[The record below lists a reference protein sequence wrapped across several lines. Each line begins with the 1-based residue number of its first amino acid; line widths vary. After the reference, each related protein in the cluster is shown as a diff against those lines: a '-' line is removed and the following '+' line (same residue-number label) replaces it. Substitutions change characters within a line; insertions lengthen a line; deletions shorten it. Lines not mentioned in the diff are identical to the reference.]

1 MRKDVI
7 AKIESYY
14 NDEEKIFFRDTCNIE
29 THKMMILKNVGIYYN
44 EKTKRFQIL
53 YSNSAAGQYLSN
65 LLYGKNATAKTKI
78 ILKLLKKCNIK
89 TYIKQRNCKIK
100 DIENMFENYH
110 KLDEYCEMMYK
121 KHIINTKLK
130 QIDEEFR

>member
-1 MRKDVI
+1 MRKDVK

-14 NDEEKIFFRDTCNIE
+14 NDEQKIFFRDTCNIE

-65 LLYGKNATAKTKI
+65 LLYRKNANAQSKI

-89 TYIKQRNCKIK
+89 TYIKQRNYKIT

>member
-1 MRKDVI
+1 MRKDVK

-14 NDEEKIFFRDTCNIE
+14 NDEQKIFFRDTCNIE

-53 YSNSAAGQYLSN
+53 YSNSAAGKYLSN
-65 LLYGKNATAKTKI
+65 FLYRKNANAQSKI
-78 ILKLLKKCNIK
+78 ISKLFKKLNFK
-89 TYIKQRNCKIK
+89 THIKQRNCKIK

-130 QIDEEFR
+130 QIDEEFK

>member
-14 NDEEKIFFRDTCNIE
+14 NDEKKIFFRDTCNIE

-53 YSNSAAGQYLSN
+53 YYNSAAGQYLSN
-65 LLYGKNATAKTKI
+65 LLYEHCHSAKAED
-78 ILKLLKKCNIK
+78 LL
-89 TYIKQRNCKIK
+89 
-100 DIENMFENYH
+100 
-110 KLDEYCEMMYK
+110 
-121 KHIINTKLK
+121 
-130 QIDEEFR
+130 

>member
-1 MRKDVI
+1 MRKDI
-7 AKIESYY
+7 KAKIETYY
-14 NDEEKIFFRDTCNIE
+14 NDEQKIFFRDTCNVE
-29 THKMMILKNVGIYYN
+29 THKMMLLKNVGIYYN

-65 LLYGKNATAKTKI
+65 LLYRKNATAQTKI
-78 ILKLLKKCNIK
+78 ICKLLKKCNIK
-89 TYIKQRNCKIK
+89 PHIKQRNYKIK

-130 QIDEEFR
+130 QIYEEFR